1 MARRIGDLP
10 NIAELEM
17 LRRIGDATDAAKI
30 VTLLFLRVGESWTVV
45 QVRYRADPVLE
56 RKCSTHR
63 RLVSFPDSILHVK
76 QGNGGMKCR
85 TREQKGCPLLSRTNV
100 FRSDAKVGNE
110 WGRRD

>member
-10 NIAELEM
+10 DIAELEM

-85 TREQKGCPLLSRTNV
+85 TQISRV
-100 FRSDAKVGNE
+100 VDSVVVVWLRHS
-110 WGRRD
+110 